1 MTSRPHVNLK
11 SDELELLAHRESSN
25 ATVLLEISEEIS
37 HRRAHPA
44 TNRVRDLVTRLLQS
58 VEASGGNEGPDGLD
72 LTATEIPA
80 VLRPA
85 ATPAIIHPTRP
96 MDEWEKRYETLR
108 RSFTA
113 ESEVLARWG
122 MTSLMPV
129 GMRGRVFSVWRDL
142 IAHGQHPLGLTLTD
156 LERDL
161 KTLNDEF
168 AREAEGPA
176 E

>member
-1 MTSRPHVNLK
+1 MNLK
-11 SDELELLAHRESSN
+11 SDELEILAHRESSN
-25 ATVLLEISEEIS
+25 ATVLLEINEEIA

-58 VEASGGNEGPDGLD
+58 VGESGGNEGPVGVDE
-72 LTATEIPA
+72 TATDLPA
-80 VLRPA
+80 VPRPD
-85 ATPAIIHPTRP
+85 ATPAIVHPTRP
-96 MDEWEKRYETLR
+96 LDEWEKRYETLR

-122 MTSLMPV
+122 MTSLMPMA
-129 GMRGRVFSVWRDL
+129 MRGGVFSVWREL
-142 IAHGQHPLGLTLTD
+142 LAHGQHPLGLTLTD